1 MFYDMPPDERLAIIV
16 GNEGGGISKE
26 ILEISEMNLM
36 IPMREGIESLNAAMA
51 LGIVIYERVRRRC
64 KKD

>member
-1 MFYDMPPDERLAIIV
+1 MPEYERLAIIV

-26 ILEISEMNLM
+26 MLNLSEMNLV

-51 LGIVIYERVRRRC
+51 FGIVIYERVRRKC